1 LTTLSAQNILPAEKE
16 VEEPLHVA
24 IVVTYAHPYIGS
36 GLGVVAKFQAEYLAS
51 QGHSVALISSN
62 IPRTSKNFV
71 LNNVTHIKVPALA
84 LLEKLHVPV
93 PILFFNRKAMSAIKH
108 ADIVHVHDILYPSS
122 FFATLLA
129 KFYKKKVIITQHV
142 PHVYYANRI
151 INTIEKIVFCT
162 MGLITLWAGSAVIVL
177 NASVYQWVKR
187 YTDAV
192 YYIPNG
198 VDLKLFR
205 SPTAQE
211 KQAIR
216 ERYTIPL
223 HDFVVLF
230 VGRFVPKKGFDLLYN
245 AKDPAYLLVFVG
257 GGIIPDYIKFD
268 DSVKIIG
275 PLPQEELALLYQA
288 SDVFILPSYGEGFPL
303 SIQEAM
309 ATGLPIITSK
319 QNNVSH
325 LLDSPLISY
334 IERTE
339 TDIKSAIKKIQ
350 TNAKLR
356 QDMSDYS
363 RTIATENYSWEKNN
377 TKLLDI
383 YYDRP
388 QVDTLQEPKTICV
401 TTSWDDGH
409 KLDTRLAALLKKYG
423 IKGTFYICPQDRE
436 FKREELLGVQEM
448 LAVSK
453 DFEIG
458 GHTITHPHLT
468 AVPIAQADAE
478 IAQSKAYLEE
488 LLQREITAFC
498 YPYGDYNDAVKDL
511 VQKHG
516 YRLARTTKR
525 YAFALSQDLFALPT
539 AFHTYSHYS
548 DLHKILSFAKFSP
561 ATVKKFWD
569 WENLA
574 IALFEHTCQTGG
586 VFHLW
591 GHSWEIEK
599 NNGWQ
604 KLENVFAHIAA
615 KNNVIHQTNT
625 EILTSRDL
633 VGASRTL

>member
-1 LTTLSAQNILPAEKE
+1 LTTLPAQIMLPSKKGL
-16 VEEPLHVA
+16 EESLNVT
-24 IVVTYAHPYIGS
+24 IIVTYAHPYIGS

-51 QGHSVALISSN
+51 QGHTVTLISSN
-62 IPRTSKNFV
+62 IPKSSKKSV
-71 LNNVTHIKVPALA
+71 LNNVIYIKVPAIA
-84 LLEKLHVPV
+84 LLEKIHVPV

-142 PHVYYANRI
+142 PHVYYANKI
-151 INTIEKIVFCT
+151 INAIEKVVFYT
-162 MGLITLWAGSAVIVL
+162 MGLVTLWAASAVIVL
-177 NASVYQWVKR
+177 NASVYEWIKH
-187 YTDAV
+187 YKNAV

-198 VDLKLFR
+198 VDLTLFH
-205 SPTAQE
+205 SPTVQE
-211 KQAIR
+211 KRSIR
-216 ERYTIPL
+216 KRYDLPL
-223 HDFVVLF
+223 NKFVVLF
-230 VGRFVPKKGFDLLYN
+230 VGRFVPKKGFDILYN
-245 AKDPAYLLVFVG
+245 AKDPSYLLVFAG
-257 GGIIPDYIKFD
+257 GGIIPDSVKFD

-275 PLPQEELALLYQA
+275 PLPQEELAMLYKA

-319 QNNVSH
+319 QNNVSR

-363 RTIATENYSWEKNN
+363 RTIAIENYSWEKNN

-383 YYDRP
+383 YYDRS
-388 QVDTLQEPKTICV
+388 QVDVMQEPKTICV

-436 FKREELLGVQEM
+436 FKRKELLSVQEM
-448 LAVSK
+448 LAISQ

-468 AVPIAQADAE
+468 EVPILQADAE

-488 LLQREITAFC
+488 ILQREVTAFC

-511 VQKHG
+511 VKKHG

-525 YAFALSQDLFALPT
+525 YAFALSYDLFALPT
-539 AFHTYSHYS
+539 TFHTYSHYS
-548 DLHKILSFAKFSP
+548 DLHKILSFAQFSP

-586 VFHLW
+586 IFHLW

-599 NNGWQ
+599 NNGWH
-604 KLENVFAHIAA
+604 KLENVLAHIAA
-615 KNNVIHQTNT
+615 NSNVTHQTNT

-633 VGASRTL
+633 VGASRGL